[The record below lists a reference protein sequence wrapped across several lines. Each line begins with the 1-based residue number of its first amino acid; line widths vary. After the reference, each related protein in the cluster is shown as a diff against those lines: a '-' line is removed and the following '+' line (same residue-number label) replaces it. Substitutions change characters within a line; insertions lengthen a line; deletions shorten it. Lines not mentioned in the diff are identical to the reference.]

1 MTRRQDLAQRRRT
14 LGYSQES
21 LADALGTDRSTV
33 ARWERGQ
40 CEPQPYIRPKLAR
53 LLQVS
58 LADLDNLVS
67 PAENEHHVSSR
78 SGSGHANP
86 IAGHV
91 VPGSESDEDDD
102 MNRRDLLRLL
112 SITGA
117 LVALPYAEPAQGQPP
132 DSAMTTEPDPAQYEQ
147 LNDHLWQLFA
157 LSSSKQLVY
166 PMVRRQLGV
175 LTGDLEQARTMAGH
189 RGVCMAT
196 ADLFQLAGEIFFDA
210 NRYADAASCYSLAVS
225 AAREV
230 GAYDLL
236 ASALTRHAFICL
248 YEHRHHEAE
257 TLLTVA
263 ARAAD
268 RGDPQLSTRHW
279 VAAVRANAFAGL
291 GELDACARQLDNA
304 EHVLGLNGPVTRSG
318 WLRFD
323 GSRLAEERGA
333 CYLQLGRTGPA
344 ENALYQALDQANSP
358 RRRSAV
364 LTDLA
369 MVGLRQGDLDHAL
382 RHGYAAAQVAE
393 HTKSAGYVGRKL
405 LSLRDRI
412 TPFATDKRV
421 REFIDRIDVVVL
433 DA

>member
-1 MTRRQDLAQRRRT
+1 MITR
-14 LGYSQES
+14 
-21 LADALGTDRSTV
+21 DAASLGTKPAIRS
-33 ARWERGQ
+33 AKNPSASSAQ
-40 CEPQPYIRPKLAR
+40 
-53 LLQVS
+53 LLHVS
-58 LADLDNLVS
+58 LDDLFS
-67 PAENEHHVSSR
+67 PATNEYQVDPR
-78 SGSGHANP
+78 SCQGHTDP

-91 VPGSESDEDDD
+91 VPYRESDEDDD

-117 LVALPYAEPAQGQPP
+117 LVALPYAEPALGQSP
-132 DSAMTTEPDPAQYEQ
+132 DSAKSTEPDPAEYEQ
-147 LNDHLWQLFA
+147 LNDRLWQLFG
-157 LSSSKQLVY
+157 LSSSKRLVY

-189 RGVCMAT
+189 RRVCTAT

-210 NRYADAASCYSLAVS
+210 NRYTDAASCYSLAVS

-236 ASALTRHAFICL
+236 ASALTRHAFISL
-248 YEHRHHEAE
+248 YEHRHNAAE

-291 GELDACARQLDNA
+291 RDLDACSRQLKTA

-318 WLRFD
+318 WLRSD
-323 GSRLAEERGA
+323 GSRLAEESGA
-333 CYLQLGRTGPA
+333 CYLQLGRTDLA
-344 ENALYQALDQANSP
+344 ETALYQALGQANSP

-369 MVGLRQGDLDHAL
+369 LLGLRHGDLDLAL
-382 RHGYAAAQVAE
+382 QHGYAAAQVAE
-393 HTKSAGYVGRKL
+393 PTKSAGYVGRKL
-405 LSLRDRI
+405 LSLQDRI
-412 TPFATDKRV
+412 TPFAADKRV
-421 REFIDRIDVVVL
+421 REFIDRIDAVVPK
-433 DA
+433 A